1 MQSKLLSADKAAS
14 AFNQH
19 RIAVAIKL
27 TIIGVAVLAFYLQDL
42 SMVFKGALT
51 DESTFHI
58 LAIPFIFGYLLFRKR
73 KMFNA
78 TLQPSQTT
86 KVGFQKYFSLLSG
99 ITLCAIAVLT
109 YWYGSYTFTPLEI
122 HMLTLPLLVSGLTL
136 ILFNTA
142 TLRQL
147 IFPIAFL
154 VFLTPPPSEI
164 LFGIG
169 STLASLSASA
179 SNMLGNIFGLHSSL
193 SVNNIGPVITL
204 IRPDQTSLVFTV
216 DVACS
221 GIYSLIG
228 FTIFAFF
235 IAYIMRGKLWKKL
248 TIAILGIPLIMAL
261 NVIRITTI
269 LAIGYNF
276 GQTLALDVFHAVG
289 ATVLMFIG
297 TLILLAVTEKVFK
310 KPKPIPPCPTCNPTP
325 KNITQSFCQNCGKI
339 LQHPRIKITK
349 TDIIKILSITLVTIV
364 LLTIQAPVFALTQ
377 GPAQIS
383 TQTPAGQQ
391 TMSIAMFPNITDYS
405 LTYLYR
411 DTAYEKISG
420 VDEALT
426 YRYSSS
432 TGRPTIWVALQIA
445 PSVSNE
451 HRWETCLVNYPL
463 SQGMQVGVSQLDL
476 RDIQLQD
483 NPPITARYFAFQYKN
498 TNQTQVVFYWYQSA
512 TFNTNGTAQTKS
524 VMISLIMYPP
534 SSQEVS
540 GYEIQQLTV
549 AQAITNY
556 WQPIQTWSTVAL
568 TISQNGLTL
577 SATTSAILIALII
590 YNFILSHQEK
600 NSLLILFSKLPKRN
614 QLLIKAIEN
623 AKKQGTPTTQAISD
637 ELNKLTNT
645 PTDMETLKRELGEAE
660 KAGLIEKTLI
670 NKFDEPAYSWRSLLP
685 EQGKGLFLSRFF
697 K

>member
-1 MQSKLLSADKAAS
+1 MQSKLLSADKPAS

-27 TIIGVAVLAFYLQDL
+27 TIIGVAVIAFYLQDL

-78 TLQPSQTT
+78 TLEPSQTT

-122 HMLTLPLLVSGLTL
+122 HMLTLPLLVAGLTL

-154 VFLTPPPSEI
+154 IFLTPPPSEI
-164 LFGIG
+164 LYGIG

-179 SNMLGNIFGLHSSL
+179 SNMLGNIFGLHSRL

-204 IRPDQTSLVFTV
+204 IRPDQTSLAFNV

-221 GIYSLIG
+221 GIYSIIG
-228 FTIFAFF
+228 FTIFALF
-235 IAYIMRGKLWKKL
+235 IAYIMRGKLWDKL
-248 TIAILGIPLIMAL
+248 TIAIMGIPLIMAL
-261 NVIRITTI
+261 NVIRITSI

-276 GQTLALDVFHAVG
+276 GETLALDVFHTVG

-310 KPKPIPPCPTCNPTP
+310 KPKPIPPCPTCNPTL
-325 KNITQSFCQNCGKI
+325 KNITQSFCQSCGKI
-339 LQHPRIKITK
+339 LQYPRIKITK
-349 TDIIKILSITLVTIV
+349 ADVIKILSITLVTIV

-383 TQTPAGQQ
+383 TQTPTGPQII
-391 TMSIAMFPNITDYS
+391 SNAMFPNITDYS

-426 YRYSSS
+426 YSYSSS
-432 TGRPTIWVALQIA
+432 TGKPTVWVALQIA

-451 HRWETCLVNYPL
+451 HRWETCLVNYPF

-498 TNQTQVVFYWYQSA
+498 TNQTQVVLYWYQSA
-512 TFNTNGTAQTKS
+512 TFNTNGTAQ
-524 VMISLIMYPP
+524 
-534 SSQEVS
+534 
-540 GYEIQQLTV
+540 
-549 AQAITNY
+549 
-556 WQPIQTWSTVAL
+556 
-568 TISQNGLTL
+568 
-577 SATTSAILIALII
+577 
-590 YNFILSHQEK
+590 
-600 NSLLILFSKLPKRN
+600 PK
-614 QLLIKAIEN
+614 A
-623 AKKQGTPTTQAISD
+623 S
-637 ELNKLTNT
+637 
-645 PTDMETLKRELGEAE
+645 
-660 KAGLIEKTLI
+660 
-670 NKFDEPAYSWRSLLP
+670 
-685 EQGKGLFLSRFF
+685 
-697 K
+697 

>member
-1 MQSKLLSADKAAS
+1 MQSKLSNSGKVALTFS
-14 AFNQH
+14 QH
-19 RIAVAIKL
+19 RIAIAIKL
-27 TIIGVAVLAFYLQDL
+27 SVVVFAVLAFYLQDL

-78 TLQPSQTT
+78 TLQSSQTS

-99 ITLCAIAVLT
+99 ITLCAIAILT

-122 HMLTLPLLVSGLTL
+122 HMLTLPFLASGLVL

-142 TLRQL
+142 ALRQL

-154 VFLTPPPSEI
+154 IFLTPPPSEI

-169 STLASLSASA
+169 SSLASISASVSNTLANVFGIQTVLSA
-179 SNMLGNIFGLHSSL
+179 
-193 SVNNIGPVITL
+193 NNIGPLITL
-204 IRPDQTSLVFTV
+204 TRPDQTTIAFTV

-228 FTIFAFF
+228 FGIFALF
-235 IAYIMRGKLWKKL
+235 IAYIMRGKLWGK
-248 TIAILGIPLIMAL
+248 IAIVIMGIPLIMAL
-261 NVIRITTI
+261 NIIRITSI
-269 LAIGYNF
+269 LAIGYNY
-276 GQTLALDVFHAVG
+276 GETLALDVFHTVG

-297 TLILLAVTEKVFK
+297 TLILLAVTEKIFK
-310 KPKPIPPCPTCNPTP
+310 KPKPPQPCPTCNPTP
-325 KNITQSFCQNCGKI
+325 KNITQSFCQTCGKI
-339 LQHPRIKITK
+339 LQSPRIKITK
-349 TDIIKILSITLVTIV
+349 TDLIKILSITLVTIV

-377 GPAQIS
+377 GPAQVS

-391 TMSIAMFPNITDYS
+391 TGSNAMFPNISGYN

-411 DTAYEKISG
+411 DTSYEQISG

-426 YRYSSS
+426 YSYSSS
-432 TGRPTIWVALQIA
+432 TGKPTIWVALQIA

-463 SQGMQVGVSQLDL
+463 SQGMQVGVTQLDL

-498 TNQTQVVFYWYQSA
+498 TNQTQVVLYWYQSA

-534 SSQEVS
+534 SPQNVS
-540 GYEIQQLTV
+540 DYENQQLPI

-568 TISQNGLTL
+568 AISQNGIAL
-577 SATTSAILIALII
+577 SATASIFLVVLVVYAI
-590 YNFILSHQEK
+590 FSSWKEK
-600 NSLLILFSKLPKRN
+600 NQVLVLF
-614 QLLIKAIEN
+614 
-623 AKKQGTPTTQAISD
+623 
-637 ELNKLTNT
+637 NKLSDN
-645 PTDMETLKRELGEAE
+645 D
-660 KAGLIEKTLI
+660 KTLI
-670 NKFDEPAYSWRSLLP
+670 RAVDKASKQQNPTTENIAAEIQKITQTVTDESSLTERLDAAERIGLVKKVLINKQDQPAVAWRSLIPRNSL
-685 EQGKGLFLSRFF
+685 
-697 K
+697 